1 MRPHKLANEIKVCN
15 VYAINC
21 ATLKNNNDPIEANE
35 REANNIMVVQ
45 STQT

>member
-1 MRPHKLANEIKVCN
+1 MRPHKLANEVKVCN
-15 VYAINC
+15 VYTINC
-21 ATLKNNNDPIEANE
+21 ATFKNNNDAIEANE